1 MAALPVIG
9 GPDLRVFVIQGSIR
23 GYVKD
28 TNHVSTR
35 LSSVYLKMVQYF
47 VNDCV

>member
-1 MAALPVIG
+1 MAALPLMG

-28 TNHVSTR
+28 TNVAEMSRAST
-35 LSSVYLKMVQYF
+35 
-47 VNDCV
+47 

>member
-1 MAALPVIG
+1 MG

-28 TNHVSTR
+28 TNV
-35 LSSVYLKMVQYF
+35 SSVYLKMVQYF